1 MSGWLLWLLALLG
14 LALFFAALVRQWT
27 HAFREALSPDQRLAE
42 PVHMSVL
49 VPARNEAGRITL
61 LLQDLAAQAPV
72 RPDEVI
78 VVDDASED
86 GTLAQARSMAARW
99 PALRV
104 LALEGAHGK
113 KAALEAGM
121 AVATH
126 PVVLFTDADVRFG
139 PGRLAAFGRAWAASG
154 ADLLLGPV
162 FMREAHGLWGR
173 YQREEQAVLLGVS
186 AGSALTG
193 TALLANGANLAV
205 RRTVFAAIGGY
216 AADRHWASGDD
227 MFLLRRVQRAGGRV
241 AFVAEPAAAVEVEP
255 AAGVAE
261 WARQRLRWAG
271 KLRAYPAPAAFAF
284 GALAIGLPWAL
295 AWSTMQVLGRR
306 LGDDLSWSWALL
318 VLGWSAWLGPAMGL
332 VQVAKEVQGL
342 RHRPVGTLFALLG
355 MAFSAPLIA
364 AIAVVVRPRWKGR
377 RT

>member
-14 LALFFAALVRQWT
+14 LSLFLAALVRQWT
-27 HAFREALSPDQRLAE
+27 HAFRASLSLDQRPAE
-42 PVHMSVL
+42 PVRMSVL
-49 VPARNEAGRITL
+49 VPARNEAGRISL

-78 VVDDASED
+78 VVDDASQD
-86 GTLAQARSMAARW
+86 GTLAQARSMATRW

-104 LALEGAHGK
+104 LSLQGAHGK

-126 PVVLFTDADVRFG
+126 PVVLFTDADVRCG
-139 PGRLAAFGRAWAASG
+139 PGRLAAFGRAWAFSAP
-154 ADLLLGPV
+154 DLLLGPV
-162 FMREAHGLWGR
+162 FLREAHGLMGR
-173 YQREEQAVLLGVS
+173 YQREEQAVLLGVG
-186 AGSALTG
+186 AGSALCG

-205 RRTVFAAIGGY
+205 RRSVFEAMGGY

-227 MFLLRRVQRAGGRV
+227 MFLLRRVQRSGGRI

-255 AAGVAE
+255 AAGVLD

-271 KLRAYPAPAAFAF
+271 KLRAYPAPGAFAF
-284 GALAIGLPWAL
+284 GVLAIGLPWAL
-295 AWSTMQVLGRR
+295 AWSTILVLDRR
-306 LGDDLSWSWALL
+306 IGDDLGWSWALL
-318 VLGWSAWLGPAMGL
+318 VLGWSAWLGPALGL
-332 VQVAKEVQGL
+332 VQVAKEMQGL
-342 RHRPVGTLFALLG
+342 RHRPMGSLVALLG

-364 AIAVVVRPRWKGR
+364 AIALVVRPRWKGR